1 MRTKIALLMCI
12 ALLLLAVQ
20 PVFAQ
25 TETEPVA
32 EVEESQESVIDIA
45 AKVSKLIQRESVASF
60 ISNFTAGLAMA
71 AATMSE
77 DLQQKAYDGTLNWSN
92 NLIGQILALM
102 DDEGLAVLKDTE
114 FGKNLIAWAESLPTT
129 ILELAKNPLQIGM
142 FNTIISSVAM
152 LSKSIIPIFSM
163 EFIASFFAVL
173 EQFPWVFAR
182 SPLTLRPIFIAILE
196 GFPVVIESMIPI
208 LLTSILGAV
217 VGLIDFVPTIL
228 ALDTETI
235 ASVVTIPINTLMEIL
250 SIARETAF
258 HLTGGG
264 LLALQ
269 NFVSLAVS
277 SPRVAIALFVSLSL
291 AIPVLFIDSTIAF
304 LTYLPGIVISLV
316 LSTLIGVIIFLVAN
330 DLVVLFFSTFEAVV
344 DPQKYIINPIL
355 RVLDLFDVESLRNL
369 VGVFSEGA
377 ANLL

>member
-1 MRTKIALLMCI
+1 MRTKITLPICI

-25 TETEPVA
+25 TESEPVA
-32 EVEESQESVIDIA
+32 EVEEPQGHVIDIA
-45 AKVSKLIQRESVASF
+45 AEVSELLQRESVASF
-60 ISNFTAGLAMA
+60 ISNLTAGVAMA
-71 AATMSE
+71 AATMTE

-114 FGKNLIAWAESLPTT
+114 FGKNLIAWAQSLPAT
-129 ILELAKNPLQIGM
+129 ILEISKDPLQIGV

-152 LSKSIIPIFSM
+152 FSKWIIPIFST
-163 EFIASFFAVL
+163 EFRASFYAVL

-182 SPLTLRPIFIAILE
+182 SPLTLHPILIATLE
-196 GFPVVIESMIPI
+196 GIPVFIESMIPVF
-208 LLTSILGAV
+208 LTSFLGAV
-217 VGLIDFVPTIL
+217 VGLTEFVPKIL

-235 ASVVTIPINTLMEIL
+235 ASVFTTPVNTVMEIL
-250 SIARETAF
+250 SIMRETAF

-269 NFVSLAVS
+269 NFVSLVVS
-277 SPRVAIALFVSLSL
+277 SPRVAIALFVSLVL
-291 AIPVLFIDSTIAF
+291 AIPVLLIDSTITF
-304 LTYLPGIVISLV
+304 LSYIPGIVTSLV
-316 LSTLIGVIIFLVAN
+316 LSTIIGIIIFVVAN
-330 DLVVLFFSTFEAVV
+330 DLVVFLTDTLARVV
-344 DPQKYIINPIL
+344 DPEKYIINPIL
-355 RVLDLFDVESLRNL
+355 RVLDLFDLESLRNL
-369 VGVFSEGA
+369 VGVFSEGV